1 LGTLETHCLKIFH
14 SDDLGKLA
22 IVIWSVV
29 ILANGHFCPILIFAN
44 GYFGQ
49 ESFWPIL
56 ICILSLRN
64 LSFLPNVILPIVAA
78 PISNRLMKQ
87 QIDDE
92 LVDKTLVDR
101 MTSW

>member
-1 LGTLETHCLKIFH
+1 LRTLETHRLGIFH

-22 IVIWSVV
+22 IVIWS
-29 ILANGHFCPILIFAN
+29 IAIFTNDHFCQWPFCPILIFAY

-78 PISNRLMKQ
+78 PIINRLMKQ
-87 QIDDE
+87 QI
-92 LVDKTLVDR
+92 
-101 MTSW
+101 